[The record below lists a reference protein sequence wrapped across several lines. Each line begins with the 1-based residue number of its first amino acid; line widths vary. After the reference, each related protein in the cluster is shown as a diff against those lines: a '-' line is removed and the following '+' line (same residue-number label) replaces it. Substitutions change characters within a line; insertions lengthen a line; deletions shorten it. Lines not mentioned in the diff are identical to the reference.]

1 MSYLT
6 DKLWGV
12 YKEFRDIG
20 LNVSLSVSFCNG
32 AETFVFQ
39 SVPSHGV
46 AGLQN
51 RGRRR
56 RRRGRGGRTQQTQPS
71 AAGPSYADVA
81 RSPPSPLQSR
91 IVKRARRT
99 RGAAAAAESTAVS
112 RPSSPPSNAVSRDTG
127 TAPSTVPALAADV
140 GAPVDVDA
148 VAAVAVPVSPLA
160 QLDGESG
167 LGPAPD
173 SGSPPTIHLCCGDCL
188 LCSSMECCRSCY
200 SHVESYSPS
209 PPLCE
214 VVPPPLNLTG

>member
-12 YKEFRDIG
+12 YKEFRDSG

-39 SVPSHGV
+39 SVPSHG
-46 AGLQN
+46 ATGLQN
-51 RGRRR
+51 RGRRH
-56 RRRGRGGRTQQTQPS
+56 RRRGRGGHTQQAQPS

-91 IVKRARRT
+91 IAKRARRT
-99 RGAAAAAESTAVS
+99 RGGAAESTAVS

-127 TAPSTVPALAADV
+127 TTPSTVPALAADV
-140 GAPVDVDA
+140 GAPVDA

-173 SGSPPTIHLCCGDCL
+173 SGLPPTIHLCSGESSECF
-188 LCSSMECCRSCY
+188 LCFSMECCCSCY

-209 PPLCE
+209 PPLSE
-214 VVPPPLNLTG
+214 VVPPPSI

>member
-39 SVPSHGV
+39 SVPSHGA
-46 AGLQN
+46 AGLQT
-51 RGRRR
+51 RGRRH
-56 RRRGRGGRTQQTQPS
+56 RRRGRGGRTKLAQPS
-71 AAGPSYADVA
+71 ATGPSYADVA

-112 RPSSPPSNAVSRDTG
+112 RPPAATDVSRPPSPPSTAVSGDTG
-127 TAPSTVPALAADV
+127 TAPSTVPAASLMWV
-140 GAPVDVDA
+140 LQPTPLVLLLRAPNA
-148 VAAVAVPVSPLA
+148 RVPL
-160 QLDGESG
+160 
-167 LGPAPD
+167 
-173 SGSPPTIHLCCGDCL
+173 
-188 LCSSMECCRSCY
+188 
-200 SHVESYSPS
+200 PS
-209 PPLCE
+209 QWS
-214 VVPPPLNLTG
+214 